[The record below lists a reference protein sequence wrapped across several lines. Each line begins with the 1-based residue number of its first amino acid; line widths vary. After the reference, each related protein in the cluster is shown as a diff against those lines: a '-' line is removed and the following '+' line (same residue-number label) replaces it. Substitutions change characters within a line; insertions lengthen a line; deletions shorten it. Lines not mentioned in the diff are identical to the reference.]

1 MSELPGE
8 ACARWRVRA
17 GYPLVVL
24 YAWRAQ
30 PKPLWLAAGAVIAL
44 LGLALRA
51 AAAGHLRKH
60 EALAT
65 SGPYAFTRNPL
76 YFGSAVLAAG
86 FLVAGRSWIAAA
98 VVTAYFAVFYRAAM
112 RREEQELR
120 TRYATAFQE
129 YAARVPLFWPRL
141 TPAGGERVPKPA
153 CRPPAARLPHGQG
166 RAGTGRLRDSGEF
179 SWQVYWRNR
188 EYQAALGTAFG
199 LAVLAA
205 KMLWRG

>member
-1 MSELPGE
+1 MSEPPGE
-8 ACARWRVRA
+8 SCARWRVRA
-17 GYPLVVL
+17 GYPLAVL
-24 YAWRAQ
+24 YAWLAQ
-30 PKPLWLAAGAVIAL
+30 PKPLWFAVGAVIAL

-65 SGPYAFTRNPL
+65 SGPYAYTRNPL

-86 FLVAGRSWIAAA
+86 FLVAGRSWIATA
-98 VVTAYFAVFYRAAM
+98 VVAAYFAVFYGAAM

-120 TRYATAFQE
+120 TCYDAAFQE
-129 YAARVPLFWPRL
+129 YAARVPLFWPRFISASG
-141 TPAGGERVPKPA
+141 AGR
-153 CRPPAARLPHGQG
+153 R
-166 RAGTGRLRDSGEF
+166 EF

-205 KMLWRG
+205 KMLWPG